1 MSNYINLKEKIFFMT
16 YEVWTE
22 KYRPKRLDEVKGQ
35 DEIVKHLKAFV
46 EQKNMPHLLF
56 AGPPG
61 VGKTTAALALAR
73 ELYGENWRQNFLE
86 LNASDE
92 RGIDVIREKVK
103 EFARTRPI
111 GDVPFKIVFLDEA
124 DAMTRDAQ
132 QALRRIMEQ
141 FASVTR
147 FILSCN
153 YSSKIIEPI
162 QSRTVV
168 FRFKPLPK
176 EAVFEILKNIS
187 DSEGLTLEEGVLE
200 ALYDIS
206 EGDMRRAINLL
217 QAASL
222 YSKNITIDLIYDV
235 ASIAKPKEI
244 REIIE
249 TAMKGNFK
257 EAREKLIDT
266 MIRYGLAG
274 EDIIKLISKEVLSLK
289 IPEKEKLE
297 IIHYIGEIE
306 FRLIEGSNPIV
317 QLDALLAY
325 LGLKGMK

>member
-1 MSNYINLKEKIFFMT
+1 MT
-16 YEVWTE
+16 FEIWTE
-22 KYRPKRLDEVKGQ
+22 KYRPKSLDDVKGQ

-56 AGPPG
+56 TGPPG
-61 VGKTTAALALAR
+61 VGKTASALALAR
-73 ELYGENWRQNFLE
+73 EMYGDNWKHNFLE

-103 EFARTRPI
+103 EFARTRAI
-111 GDVPFKIVFLDEA
+111 GDVPFKIIFLDEA

-141 FASVTR
+141 YANITR

-162 QSRTVV
+162 QSRCVV
-168 FRFKPLPK
+168 FRFKPLSK
-176 EAVFEILKNIS
+176 EHVYEILENIAN
-187 DSEGLTLEEGVLE
+187 SENLELEPGALDVLYE
-200 ALYDIS
+200 VS

-217 QAASL
+217 QAASM
-222 YSKNITIDLIYDV
+222 YSKKITQDLIYEV

-244 REIIE
+244 KEIIE
-249 TAMKGNFK
+249 LAMKGKFK
-257 EAREKLIDT
+257 ESREKLIDT

-274 EDIIKLISKEVLSLK
+274 EDIIKLFSREIQSLN
-289 IPEKEKLE
+289 IPEKAKLE
-297 IIHYIGEIE
+297 IIHQIGELE
-306 FRLIEGSNPIV
+306 FRMVEGSNPLI
-317 QLDALLAY
+317 QLEALLAY
-325 LGLKGMK
+325 LGLKAKEI

>member
-1 MSNYINLKEKIFFMT
+1 MT

-22 KYRPKRLDEVKGQ
+22 KYRPKRLDDIKGQ
-35 DEIVKHLKAFV
+35 EEIVKHLKAFV
-46 EQKNMPHLLF
+46 SQKNMPHLLF

-73 ELYGENWRQNFLE
+73 ELYGDENWKHNFLE

-141 FASVTR
+141 FAHITR

-162 QSRTVV
+162 QSRCVV

-176 EAVFEILKNIS
+176 EAVLEILNNIAVN
-187 DSEGLTLEEGVLE
+187 EGLILEDGVLE

-217 QAASL
+217 QASSM
-222 YSKNITIDLIYDV
+222 YSKNITVDLIYEV

-249 TAMKGNFK
+249 LAMNGQFK
-257 EAREKLIDT
+257 EARAKLLDT
-266 MIRYGLAG
+266 MIKYGLAG
-274 EDIIKLISKEVLSLK
+274 EDIIKLIGKEVYSLK
-289 IPEKEKLE
+289 IPEKDKLE
-297 IIHYIGEIE
+297 IIHQIGELE
-306 FRLIEGSNPIV
+306 FRMVEGSNPLI

-325 LGLKGMK
+325 LGLKGLKGK

>member
-1 MSNYINLKEKIFFMT
+1 MT

>member
-1 MSNYINLKEKIFFMT
+1 MT

-22 KYRPKRLDEVKGQ
+22 KYRPRKLNDIKGQ
-35 DEIVKHLKAFV
+35 EEIVKHLKAFAA
-46 EQKNMPHLLF
+46 QKNMPHLLF

-73 ELYGENWRQNFLE
+73 ELYGEENWRHNFLE

-141 FASVTR
+141 YAHITR

-162 QSRTVV
+162 QSRCVV

-176 EAVFEILKNIS
+176 EAVLEILSNIAAK
-187 DSEGLTLEEGVLE
+187 EGLILEEGALE

-217 QAASL
+217 QAASM
-222 YSKNITIDLIYDV
+222 YSKNITMDLVYEV
-235 ASIAKPKEI
+235 ASTAKPREI

-249 TAMKGNFK
+249 LAMKGQFK
-257 EAREKLIDT
+257 EARAKLLDT
-266 MIRYGLAG
+266 MVRYGLAG
-274 EDIIKLISKEVLSLK
+274 EDIIKLIGKEIYSLK
-289 IPEKEKLE
+289 IPEKDKLE
-297 IIHYIGEIE
+297 IIYQIGELE
-306 FRLIEGSNPIV
+306 FRMIEGSNPLI

-325 LGLKGMK
+325 LGIKGLKNK